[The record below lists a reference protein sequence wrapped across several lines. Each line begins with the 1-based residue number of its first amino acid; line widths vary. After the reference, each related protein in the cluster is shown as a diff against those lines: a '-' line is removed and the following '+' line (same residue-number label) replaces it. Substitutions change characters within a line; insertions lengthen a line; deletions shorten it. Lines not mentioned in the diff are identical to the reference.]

1 MSFHGGYRCRHS
13 GACCTSGWPIPVEA
27 DRLARLRAAVAT
39 GPLLYTAAATAPFDP
54 FVSAPDAPA
63 DTPALLAVV
72 EHQCVFYDA
81 DARRCSVQRALGHD
95 ALPLACRQ
103 FPRMS
108 VRDPRGVSVT
118 LSHYCPTAAS
128 LLHTDEPV
136 SIVADVP
143 AFPANGEYVGL
154 DATHSLPPLLRPD
167 VLMDW
172 ESWWEWERLSVEFLT
187 RADDS
192 PATALGRIG
201 AAVERTRGWQPDDGP
216 QIDRVRSAFD
226 EARDA
231 DVAPFSPDELEL
243 ARRVEEVTS
252 AIPDDLRD
260 AHPRRGAA
268 LDFARARKA
277 RRDADDGVSDALLR
291 RFLAAHA
298 FASWTAHLGRGLRT
312 WLRSVEAPFVLL
324 ASGLDVRE
332 VDLRLRHLA
341 EPQSLATTWSRT
353 ELGDSLGS
361 RGSGRGCPPAKP

>member
-1 MSFHGGYRCRHS
+1 
-13 GACCTSGWPIPVEA
+13 
-27 DRLARLRAAVAT
+27 VAT
-39 GPLLYTAAATAPFDP
+39 GALRYTAAATAPVDP

-63 DTPALLAVV
+63 DTPVLLAVV
-72 EHQCVFYDA
+72 GHHCVFYDA
-81 DARRCSVQRALGHD
+81 EARRCAVRRALEHD

-143 AFPANGEYVGL
+143 AFPANREYVGL
-154 DATHSLPPLLRPD
+154 DATNSLPPLLRPD

-172 ESWWEWERLSVEFLT
+172 ESWWEWERMSVELLT

-201 AAVERTRGWQPDDGP
+201 AAVERTRGWRPDDGP
-216 QIDRVRSAFD
+216 LIDRIRSAFD
-226 EARDA
+226 EAHGA
-231 DVAPFSPDELEL
+231 EVAPFSPDECEL
-243 ARRVEEVTS
+243 DRRVEEVTS
-252 AIPDDLRD
+252 AIPADLRD
-260 AHPRRGAA
+260 GPRRRV
-268 LDFARARKA
+268 DA
-277 RRDADDGVSDALLR
+277 RRYEGGDAVVK

-298 FASWTAHLGRGLRT
+298 FANWTAHLGRGLRT
-312 WLRSVEAPFVLL
+312 WLRSVETPFVLL
-324 ASGLDVRE
+324 MSRLDVRE

-341 EPQSLATTWSRT
+341 EPQALATMWSKA
-353 ELGDSLGS
+353 ELGSLRDG
-361 RGSGRGCPPAKP
+361 RGSGRG